1 MSTCTTD
8 SEYKC
13 LTNFLWVDADCKELD
28 DQKKTSQSEFKELPL
43 IVKWRSIPPPLT
55 MVRTQWCHYNY
66 LLVIRRHAPH
76 STSLVKVVA
85 KIKQKVGC

>member
-28 DQKKTSQSEFKELPL
+28 DQKKKPL
-43 IVKWRSIPPPLT
+43 RVNLR
-55 MVRTQWCHYNY
+55 NY
-66 LLVIRRHAPH
+66 R
-76 STSLVKVVA
+76 
-85 KIKQKVGC
+85 

>member
-43 IVKWRSIPPPLT
+43 IVKWRSIPPPPDDGQNT
-55 MVRTQWCHYNY
+55 V
-66 LLVIRRHAPH
+66 V
-76 STSLVKVVA
+76 SLQLPVSH
-85 KIKQKVGC
+85 QKARASLYIACQGGR